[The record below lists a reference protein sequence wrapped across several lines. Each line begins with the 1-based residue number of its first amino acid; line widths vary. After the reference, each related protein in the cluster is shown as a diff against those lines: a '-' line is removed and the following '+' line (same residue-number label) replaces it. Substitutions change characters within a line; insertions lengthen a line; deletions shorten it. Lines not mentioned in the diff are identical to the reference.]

1 MRWCSSSTT
10 LVYTREFWASN
21 LRVMQKLC
29 FLTGLL
35 YYNADA
41 LGIFLNPLPGLLLIY
56 ARPDLVRYYN
66 WAFTLPSLIN
76 TVVVFPLWSRQ
87 VGWVTRSV
95 V

>member
-10 LVYTREFWASN
+10 LVYTRDFWASD
-21 LRVMQKLC
+21 LRLIQKLC

-41 LGIFLNPLPGLLLIY
+41 LGIFLSPIPGMLLIY
-56 ARPDLVRYYN
+56 VRPDLVRYYY

-76 TVVVFPLWSRQ
+76 ITVVLPLWSRQ
-87 VGWVTRSV
+87 VEFIYS
-95 V
+95 

>member
-1 MRWCSSSTT
+1 
-10 LVYTREFWASN
+10 
-21 LRVMQKLC
+21 MQKLC

-41 LGIFLNPLPGLLLIY
+41 LGIFLNPLPGVLLIY